1 MLAVSVHSQADVEDG
16 LVRADALI
24 SIRGVAPPREPVIDA
39 AIFGE
44 RVLVLRF
51 DDIPVPAWRD
61 HHGQEWVGPQPSQI
75 ADALQFA
82 RRVAETARERRG
94 RLAVHCL
101 QGRSRSSAVA
111 LAILAQQLGPGR
123 EDEAVVQLLAEDE
136 GTIAC
141 NPGAIRLADRLLA
154 RNVRLE
160 AALERACPRFVTWR
174 EYWSRK
180 GVWRSA
186 GTEESRKGD

>member
-39 AIFGE
+39 ALFGE

-75 ADALQFA
+75 TDALQFA
-82 RRVAETARERRG
+82 QRVAETACDRRG

-111 LAILAQQLGPGR
+111 LAVIAQQLGAGR
-123 EDEAVVQLLAEDE
+123 EDEAVAQLLAEDE
-136 GTIAC
+136 GTVAC
-141 NPGAIRLADRLLA
+141 NPGVIRLADRLLA
-154 RNVRLE
+154 RDGRLE

-174 EYWSRK
+174 EFWSRK
-180 GVWRSA
+180 GVWRGV
-186 GTEESRKGD
+186 GTEDPREGN